1 MSEPENFIARWSR
14 RKRAAEEADATPA
27 KAAPA
32 AADQDTEDSKHRAS
46 ETAKRDEPLPVGGS
60 ELPFDLS
67 KLPPLEAIG
76 ADTDIRAFLA
86 PGVPP
91 DLARAALRRAWS
103 ADPTIRDFVGL
114 SENAWDFNA
123 PDAIPGFGSLEMTDE
138 LRRQIAQ
145 MVGRGVAA
153 DEPDSSDRTATGE
166 ANEAP
171 VETTGESAAATLES
185 STQETRSNR
194 GAPQDEPVNSDNMP
208 YNLSRI
214 DQVYGATQHG
224 AMKPVDDDQLA
235 VKRSHGRALPK

>member
-138 LRRQIAQ
+138 LRRQITQ

-153 DEPDSSDRTATGE
+153 IEPDGAEEPVRQAS
-166 ANEAP
+166 
-171 VETTGESAAATLES
+171 VETTGETSPATAES
-185 STQETRSNR
+185 PRESNR
-194 GAPQDEPVNSDNMP
+194 EIPPDQSVNSDASP
-208 YNLSRI
+208 HNLSHI
-214 DQVYGATQHG
+214 DQVYGATQHSP
-224 AMKPVDDDQLA
+224 AKSSDDQLA